1 MANIKFIAVSRSL
14 SGILDYVTNR
24 EKTVERLISGVNCMA
39 QTAQDEFEAV
49 KKQFRKTDGRSY
61 YHIVQAFAPD
71 DPLDFDTAHEIGLV
85 ARLLPPLRAM
95 AESYRLPGLDRDDLV
110 QEGFL
115 GVMSA
120 VRHYHPG
127 LGEFTPYALTC
138 ARNSMGSAAR
148 AALSDRHQP
157 LRDYDPIPEDHPAGE
172 EIQPQALVE
181 AAEFSGEL
189 HRWMQTELTDYERQ
203 VFRLFLAGYPY
214 SEIASLLSSHSK
226 AVDNALQRV
235 RRKLRKFYST
245 HSVSA

>member
-1 MANIKFIAVSRSL
+1 MQKHWEAMSDEALAAAALQAEDRAF
-14 SGILDYVTNR
+14 
-24 EKTVERLISGVNCMA
+24 TV
-39 QTAQDEFEAV
+39 
-49 KKQFRKTDGRSY
+49 
-61 YHIVQAFAPD
+61 
-71 DPLDFDTAHEIGLV
+71 LV

-127 LGEFTPYALTC
+127 LG
-138 ARNSMGSAAR
+138 

>member
-1 MANIKFIAVSRSL
+1 MQKHWEAMS
-14 SGILDYVTNR
+14 
-24 EKTVERLISGVNCMA
+24 
-39 QTAQDEFEAV
+39 DEALAAAAL
-49 KKQFRKTDGRSY
+49 
-61 YHIVQAFAPD
+61 QAEDRAFPV
-71 DPLDFDTAHEIGLV
+71 LV
-85 ARLLPPLRAM
+85 VRLLPPLRAM

-172 EIQPQALVE
+172 EIQPQAVVE
-181 AAEFSGEL
+181 AAELSGEL
-189 HRWMQTELTDYERQ
+189 
-203 VFRLFLAGYPY
+203 LFLAGYPY